1 VSACLN
7 VSADH
12 LGLKGI
18 DTLEQL
24 AELKRVVV
32 EVAQNTAVL
41 NADDDLCLKMADYT
55 QADHVCYV
63 TMNPAHALVK
73 EHIRAGGRAM
83 VLEQGI
89 NGDMITLY
97 DKGTHYQLVWTH
109 QIPATMDGKA
119 THNVQNAMFA
129 AALAYS
135 LDKSLDDIRHGLR
148 SFNSTIFQA
157 PGRMN
162 VFDEHPFRV
171 ILDYGHNAAAIHS
184 ISQLVDRLDVAGRRI
199 CVLAAPGDRRD
210 EDIRA
215 IADEASGHFDYFI
228 CRADDRR
235 RGRGDDEVPQMLRDQ
250 LLVNGVDVD
259 AVEIIPDEIVS
270 VATALEMAKEGD
282 LVVLFADDVRRSW
295 NQVIHYEADS
305 EMVAAADSAKPANSF
320 VEEDPEAFS
329 LDAGARLIKDERG
342 VRLARDEESGPGR
355 RKRLKI
361 ELLDSRRLTGPNL
374 FWDWPGAVLD
384 ISLSDIPADL
394 VISAWAEEV
403 TRLMDAMG
411 WNTEN
416 IDSREFD
423 GGVSL
428 IINAPIDVL
437 YTACELNEVAFN
449 RATTWLSGET
459 PADLEQVVVDLS
471 RQREEERN
479 PALLAL
485 QQAALDHHVPFLWDD
500 DEVSVGFGKTAIVWP
515 ATQLPSPET
524 VNWDEVSSIPLGIV
538 TGTNGKSTTV
548 RLAASILAAAGLR
561 AGITSTDY
569 IRVGEEILDRGDYS
583 GPGGARTLLRHPQS
597 EAVVLEVARGGL
609 LRRGIG
615 VERADGA
622 LVTNV
627 AADHLG
633 EYGINSVA
641 EMAEAKF
648 IVRRAL
654 SADAPLILN
663 ADDPESVALAATLSN
678 RIIWFGLHAD
688 KGVIQQRLQDNGTVA
703 FLKEGWLML
712 AEEGEARRIAEAKEV
727 PITFGGVARY
737 NISNALGAMA
747 LCHVLGADDQALGAG
762 LKAFSGAA
770 DVNPGRG
777 NLFEKDGVR
786 IFLDFQGNQRNC

>member
-1 VSACLN
+1 
-7 VSADH
+7 
-12 LGLKGI
+12 
-18 DTLEQL
+18 
-24 AELKRVVV
+24 
-32 EVAQNTAVL
+32 
-41 NADDDLCLKMADYT
+41 M
-55 QADHVCYV
+55 
-63 TMNPAHALVK
+63 
-73 EHIRAGGRAM
+73 
-83 VLEQGI
+83 
-89 NGDMITLY
+89 
-97 DKGTHYQLVWTH
+97 
-109 QIPATMDGKA
+109 
-119 THNVQNAMFA
+119 
-129 AALAYS
+129 
-135 LDKSLDDIRHGLR
+135 
-148 SFNSTIFQA
+148 
-157 PGRMN
+157 
-162 VFDEHPFRV
+162 
-171 ILDYGHNAAAIHS
+171 
-184 ISQLVDRLDVAGRRI
+184 
-199 CVLAAPGDRRD
+199 
-210 EDIRA
+210 
-215 IADEASGHFDYFI
+215 
-228 CRADDRR
+228 
-235 RGRGDDEVPQMLRDQ
+235 
-250 LLVNGVDVD
+250 
-259 AVEIIPDEIVS
+259 
-270 VATALEMAKEGD
+270 
-282 LVVLFADDVRRSW
+282 
-295 NQVIHYEADS
+295 
-305 EMVAAADSAKPANSF
+305 
-320 VEEDPEAFS
+320 
-329 LDAGARLIKDERG
+329 
-342 VRLARDEESGPGR
+342 
-355 RKRLKI
+355 KI

-786 IFLDFQGNQRNC
+786 IFLDFAHNEHGLKAISETVNAFHAERNIVLMGQAGDRLDDDIDDLVRAACDLNPERLLVCELPGYERGRPSMEVPARIRDVAIAEGVPEEAITIFSSPLEGVRSALAEARQGDCLVLLALSQRDEVLALIRDFAG